1 MPGAQRTLERIAAEQ
16 ADGWDVCLLATERAL
31 HWFDE
36 AGAQRLTG
44 HPVQT
49 TMRVYPEPLFEPLA
63 DRMVVAPAGFNTI
76 NKIALGLA
84 DDMVSGLACEAIGRG
99 VPLTLEP
106 QVGEPFANHPVFPD
120 HVSRLLNAGVEF
132 IWHDPVV
139 EAIALRKQ
147 PPTSGSATK

>member
-1 MPGAQRTLERIAAEQ
+1 MSSFGSPSGRVLYLGVSAVPGAQRTLERIAAEQ

-84 DDMVSGLACEAIGRG
+84 DQLLSNLLLLSPAHTRHSAY
-99 VPLTLEP
+99 EP
-106 QVGEPFANHPVFPD
+106 QGFWSPGVQTPP
-120 HVSRLLNAGVEF
+120 SRMPGACSRGAG
-132 IWHDPVV
+132 
-139 EAIALRKQ
+139 Q
-147 PPTSGSATK
+147 